1 MPNHKNLS
9 EIVEEWL
16 KQNGCHGL
24 SDHGCCACHVGDLF
38 PCESPDNSCLAAV
51 ENPCIPSPECGDC
64 DAYADNNRQPLEYCL
79 RPKHFGDGDV
89 KKMVI
94 CKNCDHYEHEKLPPL
109 GYRHVCHADPYIC
122 PVTGKEDIPAS
133 ICFTRNKNYDCQYFE
148 EKKS

>member
-79 RPKHFGDGDV
+79 RPKHFEEGSD
-89 KKMVI
+89 K
-94 CKNCDHYEHEKLPPL
+94 
-109 GYRHVCHADPYIC
+109 
-122 PVTGKEDIPAS
+122 
-133 ICFTRNKNYDCQYFE
+133 